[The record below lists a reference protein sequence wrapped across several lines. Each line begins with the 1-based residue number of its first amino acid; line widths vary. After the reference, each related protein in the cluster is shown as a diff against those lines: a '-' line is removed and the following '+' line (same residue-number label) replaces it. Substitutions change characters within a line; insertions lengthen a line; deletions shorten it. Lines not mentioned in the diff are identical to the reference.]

1 VNAVRVRADAAFPAE
16 SVKVT
21 VQVYAA
27 SPLVDNVMALEPDD
41 IAEVELRPHPEVP
54 PTAIVPASATLI
66 VTSGVVSVV
75 GVVAAVDS
83 LAAATVKS
91 AVTAPESAEVS
102 ADPVLP
108 AASV

>member
-1 VNAVRVRADAAFPAE
+1 MVAVGAVVSTVKAVRVNALAVLPAK

-27 SPLVDNVMALEPDD
+27 SPLVVSVRVLEPDD
-41 IAEVELRPHPEVP
+41 MVEVELRPQPEVP

-66 VTSGVVSVV
+66 TTSCVVSVV

-83 LAAATVKS
+83 LGVATV
-91 AVTAPESAEVS
+91 
-102 ADPVLP
+102 
-108 AASV
+108 